1 MCKSDYCSHD
11 SDVCSAWWAAGEA
24 DEQTQSDVTGDIN
37 VLSHYLNDETIFPA
51 QFEINT
57 NILFSDDIVID
68 QFPSSGYR
76 EVEYWSHLIEVLGA
90 FWLAALGNDDT
101 TTSINNIGE
110 IKMTDKIS
118 WKEIIDEKFKEPRW
132 IIKSILGQF
141 DVDVDCEE
149 VDPVRGAKQN
159 CVWQHWITISRRY
172 LKTSECISMIDST
185 SGSGI
190 LNLNQLALKPGWHQI
205 RNKDMSVLMW
215 IKRSSEFRFRWA
227 NCQHEVTALSSYA
240 KCRHSSI
247 KIAPFDCH
255 WRRRCLKTCWEY
267 ICVCVCV
274 ERAVHICA
282 HARARR
288 CRRLWAYMIPWR
300 KTIILALNT
309 SRFCWFLIYLKL
321 CQEKHWDITQKPQS
335 VYNAIS

>member
-1 MCKSDYCSHD
+1 MKRDY
-11 SDVCSAWWAAGEA
+11 WWEILRNPFNNKINSGPVWCRCWLWGGGSSERSEA
-24 DEQTQSDVTGDIN
+24 E
-37 VLSHYLNDETIFPA
+37 L
-51 QFEINT
+51 
-57 NILFSDDIVID
+57 
-68 QFPSSGYR
+68 
-76 EVEYWSHLIEVLGA
+76 
-90 FWLAALGNDDT
+90 
-101 TTSINNIGE
+101 
-110 IKMTDKIS
+110 
-118 WKEIIDEKFKEPRW
+118 
-132 IIKSILGQF
+132 
-141 DVDVDCEE
+141 
-149 VDPVRGAKQN
+149 
-159 CVWQHWITISRRY
+159 CVWQHWITISRWY

-205 RNKDMSVLMW
+205 KNKDMSVLMW

-274 ERAVHICA
+274 ERAVHICT
-282 HARARR
+282 HACARR

>member
-1 MCKSDYCSHD
+1 MSLWRRC
-11 SDVCSAWWAAGEA
+11 V
-24 DEQTQSDVTGDIN
+24 
-37 VLSHYLNDETIFPA
+37 SHYLNDVTIFPA

-57 NILFSDDIVID
+57 NILFSDNIVID

-90 FWLAALGNDDT
+90 SWLAALGNDDT

-227 NCQHEVTALSSYA
+227 NCQHEVTVLSSYA

-267 ICVCVCV
+267 ICVCVWSVQCTYARMHALAAAADY
-274 ERAVHICA
+274 ERTWSPGG
-282 HARARR
+282 R
-288 CRRLWAYMIPWR
+288 
-300 KTIILALNT
+300 
-309 SRFCWFLIYLKL
+309 
-321 CQEKHWDITQKPQS
+321 Q
-335 VYNAIS
+335 